1 MDKIITI
8 EKIALLVL
16 LPFLILNHAMAGKFY
31 KCTDENGEIQ
41 YQQVAC
47 NSTIKQDTVH
57 VYTGPKYRSQ
67 LGSTLMNDDE
77 YIAQEDEPALTN
89 RFKFQSE
96 LTQVLS
102 LLSPIKMAVI
112 NFYMMNGSWP
122 ETPQAMGF
130 NQDNL
135 KSSQIKQVL
144 MGDKGAIVTWLSGNF
159 GIEKKLVLAPF
170 PVMDGTNFE
179 WQCLANFPA
188 QALEL
193 SGNSLCESRAS
204 Y

>member
-1 MDKIITI
+1 MEKILTI
-8 EKIALLVL
+8 EKIELLVVL
-16 LPFLILNHAMAGKFY
+16 SSLTLNHAMAGKFY

-47 NSTIKQDTVH
+47 STTIKQDTVR

-67 LGSTLMNDDE
+67 LGSSLMGNSE
-77 YIAQEDEPALTN
+77 YVAQEGEPALTN

-102 LLSPIKMAVI
+102 LLAPIKMAVI
-112 NFYMMNGSWP
+112 DFYMVNGNWP

-135 KSSQIKQVL
+135 RSSQIDQVL
-144 MGDKGAIVTWLSGNF
+144 MGDKGTIVTWLSNNF
-159 GIEKKLVLAPF
+159 GTEKKLVLAPV
-170 PVMDGTNFE
+170 PVMDGTSFE

-188 QALEL
+188 HAMNL
-193 SGNSLCESRAS
+193 SGNHICESRTS

>member
-16 LPFLILNHAMAGKFY
+16 PSFLILNHAMAGKFY

-41 YQQVAC
+41 YQQTAC

-57 VYTGPKYRSQ
+57 VYTGSKYHSQ
-67 LGSTLMNDDE
+67 LGSTLMNDAE
-77 YIAQEDEPALTN
+77 YIAQEDEPALIN

-96 LTQVLS
+96 LNQVLS
-102 LLSPIKMAVI
+102 LLSPIKMAVME
-112 NFYMMNGSWP
+112 FYMMNGSWP

-144 MGDKGAIVTWLSGNF
+144 MGDKGAIVTWLNSNF
-159 GIEKKLVLAPF
+159 GKEKKLVLAPI

-188 QALEL
+188 QAMEL
-193 SGNSLCESRAS
+193 SGNRLCESRTS

>member
-1 MDKIITI
+1 MDRIITI

-67 LGSTLMNDDE
+67 LGPKLMNDDE

-96 LTQVLS
+96 LAQVLS

-122 ETPQAMGF
+122 ETPQALGF

-135 KSSQIKQVL
+135 KSSQIKQ
-144 MGDKGAIVTWLSGNF
+144 
-159 GIEKKLVLAPF
+159 VLAPF

>member
-1 MDKIITI
+1 MDKINIK
-8 EKIALLVL
+8 KIALLVVL
-16 LPFLILNHAMAGKFY
+16 LFLIFNHALAGKFY
-31 KCTDENGEIQ
+31 KCTNENGEIQ

-47 NSTIKQDTVH
+47 NSTIKQDTVN

-67 LGSTLMNDDE
+67 LGSPPMGDAE
-77 YIAQEDEPALTN
+77 YVAQGNEPALTN

-112 NFYMMNGSWP
+112 EFYMMNGSWP

-144 MGDKGAIVTWLSGNF
+144 MGDKGAIVTWLSSNF
-159 GIEKKLVLAPF
+159 GKEKKLVIAPF

-193 SGNSLCESRAS
+193 SGNRLCESRTS

>member
-1 MDKIITI
+1 MDRIITI

-67 LGSTLMNDDE
+67 LGPKLMNDDE
-77 YIAQEDEPALTN
+77 YITQEDEPALTN

-122 ETPQAMGF
+122 ETPQALGF

-144 MGDKGAIVTWLSGNF
+144 IGDKGAIVTWLSNNF
-159 GIEKKLVLAPF
+159 GKEKKLVLAPF